1 MSRYISISKFD
12 DANANGFS
20 VVIFYS
26 SCPHHCKGCQNPST
40 WKDKDVGELITDSVK
55 ESILKHIKDN
65 DHIYDALVL
74 SGGDPLC
81 DDNILN
87 ALKISRE
94 FKELFP
100 NKELWIYT
108 GYEFSKIKND
118 ITRLCILKYCD
129 YIKCGAYK
137 EELKTTDNIQYDIR
151 LATSNQKI
159 YKKGVDY

>member
-1 MSRYISISKFD
+1 MSRYIDISKFD

-26 SCPHHCKGCQNPST
+26 SCPHQCKGCQNPET
-40 WKDKDVGELITDSVK
+40 WRNKDVGELITGSVV

-65 DHIYDALVL
+65 DNIYDALVL

-81 DDNILN
+81 VDNILN
-87 ALKISRE
+87 ALGIAERFKRE
-94 FKELFP
+94 FP

-118 ITRLCILKYCD
+118 TVRQGILKYCD
-129 YIKCGAYK
+129 YIKCGTYK

-151 LATSNQKI
+151 LATSNQRI
-159 YKKGVDY
+159 YKKGIDY